1 MSRALPKI
9 RQHLLSRSSGQI
21 IPSVAS
27 CYGRQRFTAVIKF
40 FGLLTHPQQR
50 K

>member
-9 RQHLLSRSSGQI
+9 RQHLPSRSSGQI

-27 CYGRQRFTAVIKF
+27 CYGCQRFTTVIKF
-40 FGLLTHPQQR
+40 FGLLIQPQER